1 VGVWQQTRPSP
12 PAFRRYGASSTATG
26 SALKKTLHAA
36 EQDREDVKAARE
48 EWREKQPSIDPRR
61 LVFIDETGT
70 STNMTRL
77 RGRAP
82 KGQRLIGKTPHG
94 HWKLTTFIAA
104 LRHDQITAPMVIDR
118 PMNGEIFLAYVLT
131 FLLPTL
137 SEGDIVVMD
146 NLAVHKIAGVAE
158 AIEAVGARVLYLPP
172 YSPDLNPIEQV
183 FAKLKALLRK
193 AKERTIDNLWDRI
206 GKLLDQF
213 SADECANYLA
223 HSGYSST

>member
-1 VGVWQQTRPSP
+1 LPL
-12 PAFRRYGASSTATG
+12 AFRPYGASLIVTE

-36 EQDREDVKAARE
+36 EQDREDVKTARE
-48 EWREKQPSIDPRR
+48 EWREKQPSIDPRQ

-70 STNMTRL
+70 TTNLTRL

-118 PMNGEIFLAYVLT
+118 PMNGEIFLAYVMT

-137 SEGDIVVMD
+137 SKGDIVVMD
-146 NLAVHKIAGVAE
+146 NLAVHKVAGVVE
-158 AIEAVGARVLYLPP
+158 AIEGKGAQVLYLPP
-172 YSPDLNPIEQV
+172 YSPDLNPIEQM

-206 GKLLDQF
+206 GKLLSEF
-213 SADECANYLA
+213 SAAECANYLA
-223 HSGYSST
+223 NSGYAST

>member
-1 VGVWQQTRPSP
+1 
-12 PAFRRYGASSTATG
+12 
-26 SALKKTLHAA
+26 
-36 EQDREDVKAARE
+36 
-48 EWREKQPSIDPRR
+48 
-61 LVFIDETGT
+61 
-70 STNMTRL
+70 MTRL

-213 SADECANYLA
+213 SAEDARTISL
-223 HSGYSST
+223 TRDTLQRDRKPL